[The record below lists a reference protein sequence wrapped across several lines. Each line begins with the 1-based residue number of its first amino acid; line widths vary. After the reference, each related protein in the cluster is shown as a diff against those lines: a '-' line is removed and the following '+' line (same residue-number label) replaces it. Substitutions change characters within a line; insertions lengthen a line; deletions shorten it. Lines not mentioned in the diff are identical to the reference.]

1 MRKPLVSVLMVT
13 YNRESLLKETIASV
27 LNQTYDNL
35 QFIIVDDGSTDESCK
50 VIESFHDDRIEL
62 YRLKENRHICHATNY
77 GFSKVKGE
85 YLARIDSDDVW
96 YPEKIAKQ
104 LEFLENNDE
113 YKICFTGA
121 DMIDGNSKCINEKE
135 EHLLRLFE
143 TEFADQKES
152 LYYFFTK
159 GNCLSHP
166 SVLMETEVMRK
177 VGGFNPSYVQLH
189 DFEYW
194 VRIAKHYPIHVMKE
208 KLLAMRRFGDEDST
222 DNNSSFRNRVNHIR
236 SYNEIMDIR
245 RHFFDDMTDELFVAT
260 FKTDFI
266 NKEAS
271 SKEEL
276 ECEKAFLLCRP
287 ILNSTVMSAAGV
299 ERLYDLM
306 LDPEVK
312 KVLEE
317 KYAFTEKSMYE
328 LTKTSIYFDMTVE
341 EEISK
346 KDKEIEKL
354 SQKIAELSQLNEQ
367 LHHEI
372 GLYSNSLSWKITD
385 PLRKISGMVRGRH

>member
-1 MRKPLVSVLMVT
+1 M
-13 YNRESLLKETIASV
+13 
-27 LNQTYDNL
+27 Q
-35 QFIIVDDGSTDESCK
+35 
-50 VIESFHDDRIEL
+50 
-62 YRLKENRHICHATNY
+62 
-77 GFSKVKGE
+77 
-85 YLARIDSDDVW
+85 
-96 YPEKIAKQ
+96 
-104 LEFLENNDE
+104 
-113 YKICFTGA
+113 
-121 DMIDGNSKCINEKE
+121 
-135 EHLLRLFE
+135 
-143 TEFADQKES
+143 
-152 LYYFFTK
+152 
-159 GNCLSHP
+159 
-166 SVLMETEVMRK
+166 
-177 VGGFNPSYVQLH
+177 
-189 DFEYW
+189 
-194 VRIAKHYPIHVMKE
+194 
-208 KLLAMRRFGDEDST
+208 
-222 DNNSSFRNRVNHIR
+222 
-236 SYNEIMDIR
+236 
-245 RHFFDDMTDELFVAT
+245 
-260 FKTDFI
+260 KTDFI